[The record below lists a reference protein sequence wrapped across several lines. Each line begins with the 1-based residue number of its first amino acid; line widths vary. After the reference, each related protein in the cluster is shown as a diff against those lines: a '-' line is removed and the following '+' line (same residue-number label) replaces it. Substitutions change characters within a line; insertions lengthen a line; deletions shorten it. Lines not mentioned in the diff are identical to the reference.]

1 MRRYV
6 KIIGIVGILAVLAT
20 GCGKKNEPQKE
31 IVDDFEE
38 IVPTATEPVIVRD
51 EQSAAS
57 ESTEESEEPS
67 EPETEIVPY
76 ADRVAGENV
85 VTYEIETA
93 AYEEGVVKIT
103 YPQLVNMD
111 NQEKQQRINES
122 IKNAVTHVTTDENLS
137 SYELRYETATKG
149 AGMVSFIFRGTSYY
163 EGAAYPNNMIKTL
176 NIDLNTEKNV
186 RLKDFA
192 DLSAVVSGLEM
203 AEGYQIVNEGVELS
217 DFSAFLNNGSVTDY
231 AITLLDFDLDLA
243 NPDLRPAGFSAI
255 RENHLVLFIE
265 AEHAMGDYVELEF
278 QADL

>member
-38 IVPTATEPVIVRD
+38 IVPAASEPVIIREETSD
-51 EQSAAS
+51 ILESA
-57 ESTEESEEPS
+57 EESEEPS

-85 VTYEIETA
+85 VTYDIDMCT
-93 AYEEGVVKIT
+93 YEEGVVKAT
-103 YPQLVNMD
+103 YPQLTNMD
-111 NQEKQQRINES
+111 DQEKQQRINES
-122 IKNAVTHVTTDENLS
+122 IKNTAISVAAGEGLS

-149 AGMVSFIFRGTSYY
+149 AGIVSFIFRGIAYY
-163 EGAAYPNNMIKTL
+163 EGAAYPINTVKTL
-176 NIDLNTEKNV
+176 NIDLDKEKNL

-203 AEGYQIVNEGVELS
+203 AEGYTIINEGVGLS

-231 AITLLDFDLDLA
+231 AMTLLDFDLDLA

-278 QADL
+278 DADL